1 VNPSS
6 GADHGAPADRGVLTA
21 ADAHYFPGLL
31 GLHAS
36 VQASGAYPVLCYD
49 LGLTD
54 EQRAEATR
62 CANLQVLELPPDP
75 LIEELRQAAR
85 GDPAPQK
92 PGKRTWAIW
101 ICPLLIRAAPLHDV
115 VWLDCDMLVLRGL
128 EELFAMLDDG
138 PVFTPETHAPALTP
152 NDPELYRLL
161 PIARS
166 FDPGQP
172 TVNGGVSA
180 WRRGRDDHALDAYIR
195 PVAAAARSSAVRQAI
210 AWWDQG
216 ALIWAIQALGLQHRV
231 LASAAWNLPIGRTGV
246 PAEMLI
252 WDDGLLGRL
261 QAALPEVMILHWNG
275 RPVPWS

>member
-195 PVAAAARSSAVRQAI
+195 PVAAVEPQLCCPTGDRLVGPGCPDLGDPGARLAASRTRLSRLEPSDRP
-210 AWWDQG
+210 
-216 ALIWAIQALGLQHRV
+216 H
-231 LASAAWNLPIGRTGV
+231 GRPRRDV
-246 PAEMLI
+246 
-252 WDDGLLGRL
+252 DLGRWPYSDAFKRL
-261 QAALPEVMILHWNG
+261 YP
-275 RPVPWS
+275 RS